1 MSGTKTPVEN
11 GSAKAE
17 SVIVAICAILATLM
31 IFTIQTEK
39 AHEATEG
46 HPGVLKLAAGLTAEI
61 VSLTF
66 QANENRRRLTLLE
79 ERLSVVDQ
87 ADARLTEAVRGME
100 TIPSMMARVATIEAE
115 IKMLEQNRER
125 RLGEIIRE
133 KQP

>member
-1 MSGTKTPVEN
+1 MVIEN

-39 AHEATEG
+39 AHEAAEG
-46 HPGVLKLAAGLTAEI
+46 HPGVLKITAGLTAQ
-61 VSLTF
+61 VASLEF

-87 ADARLTEAVRGME
+87 AHARLTEAVRGME

-115 IKMLEQNRER
+115 VKMLEQNRER